1 MSSGGPAWRKLGRS
15 WRSALP
21 RQVPPPARRLAAT
34 LDDPATAR
42 PQPGSDE
49 AVLAEAAGRLP
60 FVAVRATPEF
70 RTALHDRLL
79 EEPSPVPP
87 RTPLPVVPPDE
98 PPVDLPQPRAR
109 REIRPGVRIAVIA
122 AVVGLALLG
131 GATAAVA
138 ASGDALP
145 GSPLY
150 AAKRSVEQVQ
160 LAFTFEKVAR
170 GERLLELAD
179 LRVDE
184 AEELLARDGS
194 AALSSGDIEAV
205 NEALSGAHRRVVE
218 ADDVL
223 LTAYRLSGDAQ
234 PAQSL
239 GEAAQELHDRLVAL
253 PPAAAELEAN
263 SAALVATLEQ
273 VLLRTSSVSANSR

>member
-1 MSSGGPAWRKLGRS
+1 MSSGGPAWRKLGRT

-21 RQVPPPARRLAAT
+21 RQVPAPARRLAAV
-34 LDDPATAR
+34 LDDPAAAR
-42 PQPGSDE
+42 PEPGSEE
-49 AVLAEAAGRLP
+49 AVLTEAAGRLP
-60 FVAVRATPEF
+60 FVAVRTTPEF

-79 EEPSPVPP
+79 DEPRPVFT
-87 RTPLPVVPPDE
+87 RTPPTVAPDDE
-98 PPVDLPQPRAR
+98 PPVDPPQPRAR
-109 REIRPGVRIAVIA
+109 REIRPGARIAVIA
-122 AVVGLALLG
+122 AVVGVALVG

-138 ASGDALP
+138 ASEDALP

-150 AAKRSVEQVQ
+150 VAKRSVEQVQ

-179 LRVDE
+179 VRVDE
-184 AEELLARDGS
+184 AEELLAQDGS
-194 AALSSGDIEAV
+194 STLSSGDIEAA

-223 LTAYRLSGDAQ
+223 LTAYRLSGDPQ

-263 SAALVATLEQ
+263 SAALMATLEQ
-273 VLLRTSSVSANSR
+273 VLLRTSSVSANNP